1 MACWEND
8 LISVLVWH
16 RIKWKTKRI
25 IEVFHLL
32 VGLWYCG
39 RCEGQ
44 TRVLLSVYVINIV
57 SKQHSHS
64 HIVNAFVQVFVQVA
78 SAQVAMT
85 LKYLTFSILLSAL
98 ALRTKVNY
106 TIAFSTPDK
115 PFQFQSRVAHN
126 DVYVIRFDSYNYF
139 LCGCRTTDRISDIE
153 CVYLQT
159 IMLMLYA
166 RSVRKYTIRCR
177 LLCKRCR
184 VKSDETELW
193 WLDIEHKR
201 EKGHMNVFFFW

>member
-1 MACWEND
+1 MFHVTVRFFYSFYSYWKFLCRYQSLSMACWEND

-44 TRVLLSVYVINIV
+44 TRVPLSVYVINIV

-126 DVYVIRFDSYNYF
+126 DVLRNSIRF
-139 LCGCRTTDRISDIE
+139 I
-153 CVYLQT
+153 
-159 IMLMLYA
+159 
-166 RSVRKYTIRCR
+166 
-177 LLCKRCR
+177 
-184 VKSDETELW
+184 
-193 WLDIEHKR
+193 
-201 EKGHMNVFFFW
+201 